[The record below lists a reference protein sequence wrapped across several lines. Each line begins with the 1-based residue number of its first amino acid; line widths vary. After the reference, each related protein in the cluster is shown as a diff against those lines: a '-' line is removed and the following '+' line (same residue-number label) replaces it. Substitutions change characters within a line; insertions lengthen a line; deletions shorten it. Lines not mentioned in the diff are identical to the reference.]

1 MEHGPNC
8 GDELEIIAVIMKWPV
23 IEEVDLATPALTFR
37 QE

>member
-8 GDELEIIAVIMKWPV
+8 GYELEIIVVIMKWPV
-23 IEEVDLATPALTFR
+23 IEDVDLATPALIFR